1 MMMSRKVVSSPSAP
15 AAAGPYSHAIVANGF
30 VFTAGQVGLDPAT
43 GQLAEGGIE
52 AQARQA
58 LQNVKAVLESA
69 GTTLDNVVKVNV
81 YLKNMDDFATMNEV
95 YATFFY
101 QSPPART
108 TVEVARLPIG
118 ALIEIEMVALLP

>member
-1 MMMSRKVVSSPSAP
+1 MNNRRVISAP
-15 AAAGPYSHAIVANGF
+15 AAPAAGGPYSHAIVANGF

-58 LQNVKAVLESA
+58 LQNVKSVLESA
-69 GTTLDNVVKVNV
+69 GTNLDNAVKVNV
-81 YLKNMDDFATMNEV
+81 YLKNMDDFAAMNEV

-101 QSPPART
+101 QNPPART

-118 ALIEIEMVALLP
+118 ALIEVEAVALVP

>member
-1 MMMSRKVVSSPSAP
+1 MMSRKVVSSPSAP

>member
-1 MMMSRKVVSSPSAP
+1 MMNRKVISSPAAP
-15 AAAGPYSHAIVANGF
+15 AAGGPYSHAIVANGF

-52 AQARQA
+52 AQTRQA
-58 LQNVKAVLESA
+58 LQNVKSVLESA

-81 YLKNMDDFATMNEV
+81 YLKNMDDFAKMNEV
-95 YATFFY
+95 YSTFFY

-118 ALIEIEMVALLP
+118 ALIEIETVALLP